1 MITSFVSFSF
11 EQNMDI
17 SILFDLVPIALAF
30 VAILALRDC
39 ANTTEIK
46 LSRAAA
52 IILIICQSTWMHSYM
67 NDFPVVLS
75 VIDKLWTV
83 FNSLAMILILVI
95 ASQYKK

>member
-1 MITSFVSFSF
+1 
-11 EQNMDI
+11 MDI